1 MMDEN
6 RAIEPP
12 PSRWTPPLG
21 ALGNRDSRARGAATP
36 STFVSARNLLSSA
49 YRLGSPAHGGP
60 ASLSR
65 FFPQAFNPQR
75 FRGRPGA

>member
-36 STFVSARNLLSSA
+36 STFVSAGNLFSA
-49 YRLGSPAHGGP
+49 AYCFGSPAQGGP
-60 ASLSR
+60 SS

-75 FRGRPGA
+75 IRGRPGA